1 MAVGKTYKA
10 LRHPQPPT
18 ERSRYDPPPTHAP
31 ITSAPFFHSSSPP
44 SIRPRH
50 LDRLAGYTATPFT
63 CPPPTPP
70 HTKISLPT
78 QMSRRSS
85 RPDTALYPSRGE
97 MHESWRGGV
106 ACLCVA
112 IFFLMTVAIIYW
124 QVVDTPDRA
133 WALKATSLRSGL
145 AWDARALRLVLARHH
160 VQRDD
165 RDDGGGG
172 GEDASTEVVEEEE
185 DDDGGGDAPISSAS
199 QIGDL
204 LEIRCAAVKVPDAG
218 EEVKKVAWNS
228 RRATCVARETGQ
240 QQHQQHQQHNHINHQ
255 HNRQERAS
263 PSSSTTS
270 QKASSS
276 SSATSTSSPS
286 SPPEFCERWEAGEEL
301 RVRAESVDAGGH
313 LDCYHVEWTYPD
325 CRSTLQNCFVLPNGT
340 WFGWSPDGHASWPLA
355 VSGSQPDGRHRRAP
369 WHAREGYFLGS
380 TGVALFVTDGIPV
393 LIPTSPNTNGG
404 DFELCLRA
412 VESRDTEVERS
423 SVGSSG
429 GQRKLLY
436 SVCAARDVRAVHR
449 GMRARFYAAPGSTP
463 LPDLLWSL
471 LWHLPR
477 APADPAALHRAVR
490 GLARKLHKHAMGDSV
505 ISLGEAA
512 AHLPRAA
519 TSAPVSHAAVDPAP
533 TPLPAGVSL
542 CVATSPFLRAD
553 NPEFDTSLRSRDAEQ
568 LWVSDPAPH
577 GGDATPRLAR
587 RDGRL
592 SLQLDVTREISW
604 RWLESHAGAALSW
617 TGAGRLSLLL
627 AGTEPPGPA
636 VPCRGARGEERGSDA
651 MRRFSRIAMTVGN
664 GTVVSDAC
672 RSSEFP
678 LYVALP
684 ALESNWGPR
693 GIGALIPSAL
703 LASLHG
709 YRYFIPDAAGGT
721 ASRGPPPE
729 KMLFVRWMQITAFL
743 PVMSFLTPPWHYD
756 NETASLSL
764 RLASL
769 HRSLVAPLLRR
780 LAESPAQAGLPLVRP
795 LWWLDPR
802 DPVALSVNDEFLLGD
817 TLLVAPVTRW
827 GAVHRDVYLPCP
839 RCRWRDAD
847 SGSVH
852 RGATWLRSH
861 PAPLQRV
868 PHFTRVAGRAA

>member
-1 MAVGKTYKA
+1 
-10 LRHPQPPT
+10 
-18 ERSRYDPPPTHAP
+18 
-31 ITSAPFFHSSSPP
+31 
-44 SIRPRH
+44 
-50 LDRLAGYTATPFT
+50 
-63 CPPPTPP
+63 
-70 HTKISLPT
+70 
-78 QMSRRSS
+78 MSRRSS

-97 MHESWRGGV
+97 MYESWRGGV

-124 QVVDTPDRA
+124 QVVDTPERA
-133 WALKATSLRSGL
+133 WALKAASLRSGL

-165 RDDGGGG
+165 RDGDVDRDDGGGG
-172 GEDASTEVVEEEE
+172 DEDASTEVVVEEEEEEE
-185 DDDGGGDAPISSAS
+185 DDDGGGDVPISSAS

-204 LEIRCAAVKVPDAG
+204 LEIRCAAVNVPDAG

-228 RRATCVARETGQ
+228 RRATCVSRESGQ
-240 QQHQQHQQHNHINHQ
+240 QQHQQRQHQQHNHINHQ
-255 HNRQERAS
+255 HNRHEHAS

-276 SSATSTSSPS
+276 SATSSSSPS

-355 VSGSQPDGRHRRAP
+355 DSGSHSDGRHRRAP
-369 WHAREGYFLGS
+369 WRAREGYFLGS

-404 DFELCLRA
+404 DSELCLRA
-412 VESRDTEVERS
+412 VESRDTEVAGS

-429 GQRKLLY
+429 GHRRLLY

-449 GMRARFYAAPGSTP
+449 GMRSRFYAAPDSAP

-477 APADPAALHRAVR
+477 VPADPAALHRAVR

-519 TSAPVSHAAVDPAP
+519 TAGPLVKAVDPAS

-542 CVATSPFLRAD
+542 CVAASPFLRAD
-553 NPEFDTSLRSRDAEQ
+553 NPEFDTSLRSRDTEQ

-577 GGDATPRLAR
+577 GGDAVPQLVR

-592 SLQLDVTREISW
+592 SLQLDVTREMAW

-636 VPCRGARGEERGSDA
+636 TPCRGAGGGRGGAGGEERGDDA
-651 MRRFSRIAMTVGN
+651 MRRFSRIAMAVGN

-684 ALESNWGPR
+684 ALESSWGPR
-693 GIGALIPSAL
+693 GLGALIPSAL

-709 YRYFIPDAAGGT
+709 YRYFIPDAVGGT

-780 LAESPAQAGLPLVRP
+780 LAESPAQAGRPLVRP

-802 DPVALSVNDEFLLGD
+802 DPVALSVHDEFLLGD
-817 TLLVAPVTRW
+817 TVRAPR
-827 GAVHRDVYLPCP
+827 RDSAPHQSRSLESRGGQPATDREPKRSPEFCKEPSVYIISVNILTVFGTVRATCIIIINCCDSVFYVMPLP
-839 RCRWRDAD
+839 
-847 SGSVH
+847 
-852 RGATWLRSH
+852 
-861 PAPLQRV
+861 
-868 PHFTRVAGRAA
+868 